1 MWRGLDQE
9 EAHPVQSWTSINML
23 SVCRSQPEP
32 SLNSEVLT
40 VDLDSDSYN
49 IKNWANMLQPDV
61 LIYFPE
67 AYKLSFVYDFCNDT
81 CCSVADLRFTSIHFA
96 CIHSHERQ

>member
-1 MWRGLDQE
+1 
-9 EAHPVQSWTSINML
+9 
-23 SVCRSQPEP
+23 
-32 SLNSEVLT
+32 
-40 VDLDSDSYN
+40 
-49 IKNWANMLQPDV
+49 MLQPDV

-67 AYKLSFVYDFCNDT
+67 AYKLGFVYDFCNDT